1 MKKKRDGEMQ
11 VRRVLG
17 AVVAGVALA
26 CSGMS
31 AHASDLLTGG
41 YGGSDA
47 RPSRDAPDGPILRE
61 VESGPALV
69 LDFTPRGG
77 GGLIADDGGG
87 ADLPSL
93 RFDLTV
99 QATADDRIDRLGL
112 GAAAEPSWLARDDEG
127 PLGLIVGGAAHWD
140 DLRLGAGYARAELFG
155 TSTDMM
161 AATFGYGALSGTL
174 AYGQAEPSGDRD
186 LDVLMLSTDLAAS
199 RWLTFESD
207 VALGS
212 SATERENMAVGRLGI
227 RLNF

>member
-1 MKKKRDGEMQ
+1 MQ

-26 CSGMS
+26 CSGMTV
-31 AHASDLLTGG
+31 HASDLLAGG
-41 YGGSDA
+41 YGGSEA
-47 RPSRDAPDGPILRE
+47 RPSRDAPGGPVLRE
-61 VESGPALV
+61 VDSGPALV

-77 GGLIADDGGG
+77 GGLIADDGSS

-99 QATADDRIDRLGL
+99 QTTPDERIDRLGL
-112 GAAAEPSWLARDDEG
+112 GVAAEPSWLARDDEG
-127 PLGLIVGGAAHWD
+127 PMGLIVGGAAHWD
-140 DLRLGAGYARAELFG
+140 DLRVGAGYARAELFG
-155 TSTDMM
+155 TATDMM

-174 AYGQAEPSGDRD
+174 AYGQAEPANERE

-207 VALGS
+207 LALGS
-212 SATERENMAVGRLGI
+212 SATEREDVAVGRLGI

>member
-1 MKKKRDGEMQ
+1 MR
-11 VRRVLG
+11 VRPALLVLMGVAFACPSG
-17 AVVAGVALA
+17 AV
-26 CSGMS
+26 
-31 AHASDLLTGG
+31 HASDLLAGG
-41 YGGSDA
+41 VGGPDSSPI
-47 RPSRDAPDGPILRE
+47 REAPDGPILQG
-61 VESGPALV
+61 VGSGPALV

-77 GGLIADDGGG
+77 GGLLADDVTVGE
-87 ADLPSL
+87 LPSL

-99 QATADDRIDRLGL
+99 QATPDDRIDRLGF
-112 GAAAEPSWLARDDEG
+112 GASAEPSWLARDDAA

-174 AYGQAEPSGDRD
+174 AYGQAEQADDSD

-207 VALGS
+207 LAVGS
-212 SATERENMAVGRLGI
+212 AAAEREDMAVGRLGI